1 MGLSGWQPAECMAV
15 ENELTKWQELGEL
28 TAELAAKRCPDG
40 TSLDVVFGD
49 VLCSRQSDMLV
60 HRLKAT
66 LERLQRLTQLYV
78 DSLLLVFS
86 ERAQC
91 IGAALDLEPER
102 VQVTA

>member
-1 MGLSGWQPAECMAV
+1 MC
-15 ENELTKWQELGEL
+15 
-28 TAELAAKRCPDG
+28 
-40 TSLDVVFGD
+40 
-49 VLCSRQSDMLV
+49 V

-91 IGAALDLEPER
+91 IGAALGPEPER
-102 VQVTA
+102 VQVTAGGSHHHYVMVIVDGAG